1 MVDPVVELFNSLK
14 IIEDASKLEE
24 ACNNIQR
31 TFGDSNV
38 PLTFG
43 DFRAFDL
50 IVDLF
55 LELQSHRLRSII
67 LTLLVNGV
75 STKDAIAERLV
86 NNERF
91 VVELF
96 QKVRSY
102 EDPIRPL
109 YGSLAANLS
118 RKQEWCEKMSA
129 QILDIPDLI
138 SILAK
143 PLLDSR
149 STFVDTFACILVN
162 LTQLHAVRQ
171 ALLTSDREG
180 GFSILNFIPCIKYG
194 LMWQKTSVL
203 RIMHN
208 CCMDPL
214 LHQRIVSIKDAFVTE
229 LVYPFIG
236 DGDFTSSERDEIY
249 PEWHVY
255 LTVSKEREGDCEFRV
270 VALEGLYQLCNS
282 SAGRVMLRSMGV
294 YYILREYHKWE
305 TNKEAR
311 DLCERTVGLL
321 IQTEEEI
328 NCDILTSCVSEQDS

>member
-1 MVDPVVELFNSLK
+1 MNDPVAELLNSLK
-14 IIEDASKLEE
+14 IIEDAAKLED
-24 ACNNIQR
+24 ACSDLQR
-31 TFGDSNV
+31 TFGDSIV
-38 PLTFG
+38 PLTLG
-43 DFRAFDL
+43 DFHAFDL

-55 LELQSHRLRSII
+55 LTLQSHRLRSII
-67 LTLLVNGV
+67 LTLFVNGV
-75 STKDAIAERLV
+75 STKDAIAERLA

-96 QKVRSY
+96 QKVRSC

-118 RKQEWCEKMSA
+118 RKQEWCEKMSRH
-129 QILDIPDLI
+129 ILDIPDLI
-138 SILAK
+138 CVLAK

-149 STFVDTFACILVN
+149 SNFVDTFACILVN
-162 LTQLHAVRQ
+162 LTQLHVVRR
-171 ALLTSDREG
+171 ALLPNNGESG
-180 GFSILNFIPCIKYG
+180 YSILNFIPCIKYG

-214 LHQRIVSIKDAFVTE
+214 LHQRIVPIKDAFVTE
-229 LVYPFIG
+229 LVHPFIG
-236 DGDFTSSERDEIY
+236 DGDFTSSERDQIC
-249 PEWHVY
+249 PEWQIY
-255 LTVSKEREGDCEFRV
+255 LTVVKERESDCEFRL

-282 SAGRVMLRSMGV
+282 SAGRTMLRSMGV

-305 TNKEAR
+305 TNKDAR

-328 NCDILTSCVSEQDS
+328 SCDILTSCVSEQDS